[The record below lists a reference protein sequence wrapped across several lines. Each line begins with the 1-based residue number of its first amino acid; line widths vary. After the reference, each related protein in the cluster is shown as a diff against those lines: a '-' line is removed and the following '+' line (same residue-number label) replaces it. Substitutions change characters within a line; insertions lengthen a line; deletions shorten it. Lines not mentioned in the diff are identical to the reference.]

1 MYRRTNSLFSY
12 IAALYC
18 VLYTQLVGA
27 TTACPPDYNEWLNT
41 ATVDAATV
49 QVCVSNH
56 DIAGSKQLQLTLVS
70 NSQQLRSTVPLDI
83 EGDLRAITLAQTAY
97 ALKPRTRAVA
107 LELQLRNQ
115 GVGFDEE
122 RRDLWLFWPET
133 SQLRLVFN
141 QTIELQHWATHC
153 SQECDDTVRS
163 RSELRVLPIV
173 ATQQRQPPASP
184 MVQHTAEQPATIP
197 TSHNASTATALNSA
211 TPVDSRSSS
220 APERGEFATL
230 ELVSHGELVPG
241 GAEDAKPQ
249 PFSQV
254 QRFKFVG
261 ERYELEQ

>member
-83 EGDLRAITLAQTAY
+83 EGDLRAITLAPAVY

-122 RRDLWLFWPET
+122 RRDLWLFWPEAG
-133 SQLRLVFN
+133 QLRLVFN

-153 SQECDDTVRS
+153 PQECDDTVRS
-163 RSELRVLPIV
+163 RSELRVLAKPT
-173 ATQQRQPPASP
+173 TQS
-184 MVQHTAEQPATIP
+184 TIP
-197 TSHNASTATALNSA
+197 NTTKQTTKQTSTLPTNSGSMDTVSTLT
-211 TPVDSRSSS
+211 THSS
-220 APERGEFATL
+220 AMHSGELAPL
-230 ELVSHGELVPG
+230 ELLSQGEVVPG
-241 GAEDAKPQ
+241 GAEDTKPQ
-249 PFSQV
+249 PFSQQ
-254 QRFKFVG
+254 QRYEFNG
-261 ERYELEQ
+261 ERYELVQ